1 MPRLLSHWLS
11 ASKGLLCVVVV
22 GSVVVAI
29 DVTVLWETELPA
41 LVVEVWVVV
50 VRPGVVV
57 VVRPGVIVVDVV
69 VVIYAAHDTQHACPT
84 YWQ

>member
-50 VRPGVVV
+50 VRPGV
-57 VVRPGVIVVDVV
+57 IVVDVV

>member
-57 VVRPGVIVVDVV
+57 VDVV